1 VKETRWIQMSD
12 GQQIFARIYDAGQPI
27 GNFYILHG
35 MCEYGERYDEFARF
49 LCREGYRVI
58 VHDHRGHGKTGE
70 AGGKFGYF
78 CEEDGFERVVQ
89 DVYEVMNE
97 TMIKGLD
104 CILFGHSMGSFIA
117 RRFIQLHSS
126 LVHQCILCGT
136 GSTTALH
143 YMGNLLAKS
152 LARIQGKEKE
162 SKLMNEL
169 AFSSFNKQFEN
180 AITPFDWLSSD
191 VKEVRTYV
199 EDPYCG
205 FIPTHQFFKDLTDG
219 LLLIHSKEENKKI
232 RKDLPVLFISGS
244 ADPVGNNGKGVFQV
258 AEELTKAGLQQVA
271 VYLFEGMRH
280 EILNEQNKELVYEVI
295 VRWLRKWKNK
305 NVLM

>member
-1 VKETRWIQMSD
+1 MKEARWIEMSD
-12 GQQIFARIYDAGQPI
+12 GQQIYTRIYEIENPI

-35 MCEYGERYDEFARF
+35 MGEHGERYDEFAQF

-58 VHDHRGHGKTGE
+58 VPDHRGHGKTGE
-70 AGGKFGYF
+70 ASGKFGYF
-78 CEEDGFERVVQ
+78 CDEDGFERVVE
-89 DVYEVMNE
+89 DVYEMMNE
-97 TMIKGLD
+97 TMNPQCD
-104 CILFGHSMGSFIA
+104 TILFGHSMGSFLA

-126 LVHQCILCGT
+126 LIHQCILCGT

-143 YMGNLLAKS
+143 YIGNVLAKS
-152 LARIQGKEKE
+152 LVRFQGKEME

-169 AFSSFNKQFEN
+169 SFSSFNKQFEN
-180 AITPFDWLSSD
+180 ARTPFDWLTSD
-191 VKEVRTYV
+191 VKEVRTYI

-219 LLLIHSKEENKKI
+219 LLLISRKEENKKI

-244 ADPVGNNGKGVFQV
+244 IDPVGNNGKGVFQV
-258 AEELTKAGLQQVA
+258 AEELTKAGLENVA

-280 EILNEQNKELVYEVI
+280 EILNEQNKELVYEVLL
-295 VRWLRKWKNK
+295 RWLRKWKNK
-305 NVLM
+305 SVLM

>member
-1 VKETRWIQMSD
+1 
-12 GQQIFARIYDAGQPI
+12 
-27 GNFYILHG
+27 
-35 MCEYGERYDEFARF
+35 
-49 LCREGYRVI
+49 
-58 VHDHRGHGKTGE
+58 
-70 AGGKFGYF
+70 
-78 CEEDGFERVVQ
+78 
-89 DVYEVMNE
+89 
-97 TMIKGLD
+97 
-104 CILFGHSMGSFIA
+104 
-117 RRFIQLHSS
+117 
-126 LVHQCILCGT
+126 
-136 GSTTALH
+136 
-143 YMGNLLAKS
+143 MGNLLAKS